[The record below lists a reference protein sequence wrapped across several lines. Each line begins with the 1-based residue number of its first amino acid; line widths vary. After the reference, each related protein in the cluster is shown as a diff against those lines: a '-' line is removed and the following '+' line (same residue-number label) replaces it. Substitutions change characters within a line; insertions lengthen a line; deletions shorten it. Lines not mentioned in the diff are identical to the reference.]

1 MVDPSKQPGL
11 VTKAFKT
18 FKKLIYLAVGLAMA
32 LVAGFFL
39 NVKRNQLRDK
49 EKREHQEKLRRFN
62 EMEQIWK
69 QQIGQNKKINIY
81 MTDNVI

>member
-1 MVDPSKQPGL
+1 
-11 VTKAFKT
+11 
-18 FKKLIYLAVGLAMA
+18 MA

-49 EKREHQEKLRRFN
+49 EKREKQEKLRRFN

-69 QQIGQNKKINIY
+69 QQIGQNKKVNIY
-81 MTDNVI
+81 MTDNMI